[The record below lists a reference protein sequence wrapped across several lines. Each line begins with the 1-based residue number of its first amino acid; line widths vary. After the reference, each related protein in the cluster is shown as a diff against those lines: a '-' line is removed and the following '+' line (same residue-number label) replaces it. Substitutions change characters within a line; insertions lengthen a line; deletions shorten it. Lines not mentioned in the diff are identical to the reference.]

1 MRSMEKC
8 QLQSVNSYTGSYTP
22 QMVNDIDYLH
32 HVSLSALAL

>member
-8 QLQSVNSYTGSYTP
+8 QLQSVNSYTGSYIP
-22 QMVNDIDYLH
+22 QMVNDIDYLR